1 MRRSRREEYADR
13 MEGGILD
20 DQGQLITDVM
30 AMTGRIA
37 PFELSFLE
45 LFFREG
51 SPERVKIKCDGGC
64 IDQECRIHSFPP
76 TCATGIED
84 AGNDGYELSLITF
97 AEEPVD
103 SVGRCY
109 ILNPIK
115 PRNFFRDLISWT
127 TKAISTEKNMA
138 TRAILIACSA
148 DATGVIPLFESSCL
162 VLRVDTADKTFC
174 KSNHFGS
181 CGSTIRGECI
191 VIPNLYS
198 PSSTINFAVYFRLI
212 SYFVQLKSVLLSD
225 LYDLFLDHVNSVIF
239 MPDFGGG

>member
-1 MRRSRREEYADR
+1 MEEYADR

-37 PFELSFLE
+37 QFELSFLE
-45 LFFREG
+45 LFFRKG
-51 SPERVKIKCDGGC
+51 SPEPVEIKCDGGC
-64 IDQECRIHSFPP
+64 IDQECRIPSFPP

-174 KSNHFGS
+174 KSNHFWVLRFYYQGGVHCYTKLVFLFEYDQF
-181 CGSTIRGECI
+181 CGLFSIDFLFRSIKICTFIRS
-191 VIPNLYS
+191 L
-198 PSSTINFAVYFRLI
+198 
-212 SYFVQLKSVLLSD
+212 
-225 LYDLFLDHVNSVIF
+225 
-239 MPDFGGG
+239 